1 MNHEGY
7 RDETADRAVGK
18 VKAQSRREPD
28 PAAVRR
34 NQLTIDAF
42 RAVAEA
48 SGMTIM
54 GRVMLRDNESGWV
67 FR

>member
-18 VKAQSRREPD
+18 VKAMGRKEPD
-28 PAAVRR
+28 PEAVKR

-54 GRVMLRDNESGWV
+54 GRIWLRDEKTGWV
-67 FR
+67 FK

>member
-18 VKAQSRREPD
+18 VKAMSRKEPD
-28 PAAVRR
+28 QAAVRR
-34 NQLTIDAF
+34 NRLTIDAF

-54 GRVMLRDNESGWV
+54 GRIRLRDNESGWV

>member
-7 RDETADRAVGK
+7 RDETADRAVARVMPK
-18 VKAQSRREPD
+18 KEPD

>member
-18 VKAQSRREPD
+18 VKAQGKKEPD
-28 PAAVRR
+28 SEAARR

-54 GRVMLRDNESGWV
+54 GRIWLRDEKTGWV
-67 FR
+67 FK